1 MAEFF
6 PIRSS
11 SPREPNKR
19 PRPVPVKVR
28 SAIRAMI
35 YGAENDPA
43 AKPLNVVEAA
53 KAVGLTPFVLRR
65 YFERPQVLSLLRA
78 ERHAFREL
86 LSSTNEYSLAT
97 IRDTSPNHMARC
109 AAIRQLETLA
119 TDEAGQ
125 VGAPTTP
132 GVIIRVLV
140 PQPAQPIDVTPKAP
154 LIDEQ

>member
-43 AKPLNVVEAA
+43 AKPLNVV
-53 KAVGLTPFVLRR
+53 
-65 YFERPQVLSLLRA
+65 
-78 ERHAFREL
+78 
-86 LSSTNEYSLAT
+86 
-97 IRDTSPNHMARC
+97 RDTEG
-109 AAIRQLETLA
+109 AAHRRA
-119 TDEAGQ
+119 VAGDWP
-125 VGAPTTP
+125 A
-132 GVIIRVLV
+132 LV
-140 PQPAQPIDVTPKAP
+140 CN
-154 LIDEQ
+154 